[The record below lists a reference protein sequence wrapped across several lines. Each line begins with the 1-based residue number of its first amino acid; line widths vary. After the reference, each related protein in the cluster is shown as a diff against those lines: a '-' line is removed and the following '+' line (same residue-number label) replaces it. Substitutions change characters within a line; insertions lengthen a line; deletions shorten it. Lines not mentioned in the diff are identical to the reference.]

1 MTASTQKRP
10 VEEVIIRE
18 KKVLTVSPEGQQISM
33 DLAKLVQTIMRAD
46 GKNMDSCG
54 VVLPD
59 GVKLLTSMGAVT
71 IWVYERPP
79 QVYSLKWIAS
89 NSPAPYGRKARYR
102 TVRIALPYLVII
114 AVFVPGRRNK
124 IQLHGYNECFFRHA
138 PLKNPAADTL
148 FYPALLNC
156 SKFDPPEGRPLS
168 WICTEKLDYKS
179 ISAEPDDNTRMQ
191 SSLRALLH
199 ALLETG
205 YNLSSEH
212 HEASSWFTESVSIDP
227 RVATIERW
235 EQATDK
241 DPLFVLDVP
250 WMKTGL
256 TLEQVIDRIFET
268 LFATRPEIKSASD
281 IQRIMFNHNHMDLD
295 IPLMPL

>member
-1 MTASTQKRP
+1 MTASTQKETI
-10 VEEVIIRE
+10 EEVIIRE

-59 GVKLLTSMGAVT
+59 GVKLLASMGAVT

-102 TVRIALPYLVII
+102 SVRIGLPYLVII

-138 PLKNPAADTL
+138 PLKSPAADTL

-168 WICTEKLDYKS
+168 WICTEKLDYRS

-250 WMKTGL
+250 WLKTGL

-268 LFATRPEIKSASD
+268 LFAKRPEIKSAGD
-281 IQRIMFNHNHMDLD
+281 IQRIMFNHNYLDL
-295 IPLMPL
+295 PLMPL